1 MAKAFSELSEKEVL
15 ALAISLEEDDARI
28 YVDYAD
34 RPKADFPNTA
44 KLLTTMQHEELLHA
58 QRLIANYPAQFGEH
72 IPFIQRHDVKG
83 FLRRKPLWLVKVL
96 SVQQVRKEGELM
108 EAESMR
114 FYQAAARANN

>member
-58 QRLIANYPAQFGEH
+58 KDSSLTTALNSNRFLLSKGTTSRDSFAGNLFGSS
-72 IPFIQRHDVKG
+72 KC
-83 FLRRKPLWLVKVL
+83 
-96 SVQQVRKEGELM
+96 
-108 EAESMR
+108 
-114 FYQAAARANN
+114 